1 MRNHFKDGLL
11 LWPTVSQT
19 PSVTSLRNELC
30 TQISIQKNVNE
41 EDVKMWL
48 NQTLQQS
55 RRIVLFLDYVW
66 GGNARNLESLA
77 QLKALSVQNN
87 GETMNER
94 TLGSMT
100 KMDTL
105 RLILTG
111 MEFLPSDMR
120 NMSMLRL
127 FVLTCSHVVKMPTY
141 LCDFQKMIHLTLYK
155 CDMLEEL
162 PHLHKLTSLKQLEIV
177 RCSKLIR
184 LPSEFGSPGAFPIL
198 EIFSLVQLHE
208 LEYLHVLHK
217 RGNDFTSNIY
227 HNGMQGIEDIS

>member
-1 MRNHFKDGLL
+1 MHNHFKDLLL

-30 TQISIQKNVNE
+30 TQIAIQKNVNE
-41 EDVKMWL
+41 EDVRMWF
-48 NQTLQQS
+48 NQTLHQS

-66 GGNARNLESLA
+66 GGNAGNLESLT

-105 RLILTG
+105 RLILTD

-177 RCSKLIR
+177 CCSKLII
-184 LPSEFGSPGAFPIL
+184 LP
-198 EIFSLVQLHE
+198 
-208 LEYLHVLHK
+208 
-217 RGNDFTSNIY
+217 
-227 HNGMQGIEDIS
+227 

>member
-1 MRNHFKDGLL
+1 
-11 LWPTVSQT
+11 
-19 PSVTSLRNELC
+19 
-30 TQISIQKNVNE
+30 
-41 EDVKMWL
+41 
-48 NQTLQQS
+48 
-55 RRIVLFLDYVW
+55 
-66 GGNARNLESLA
+66 
-77 QLKALSVQNN
+77 
-87 GETMNER
+87 MNER

-105 RLILTG
+105 RLILTD

-141 LCDFQKMIHLTLYK
+141 LCDFQKMSRLTLYK

-177 RCSKLIR
+177 PCSKLIR
-184 LPSEFGSPGAFPIL
+184 LPSKFGHPGAFPIL

-208 LEYLHVLHK
+208 LKYLHVLHK

-227 HNGMQGIEDIS
+227 HNGMQGTEDIS

>member
-1 MRNHFKDGLL
+1 MHNHFKDSLL

-30 TQISIQKNVNE
+30 TQIVIQKNVNI
-41 EDVKMWL
+41 EDVNMWL

-55 RRIVLFLDYVW
+55 RRIVFFLDYVW
-66 GGNARNLESLA
+66 GGNAGNIESLT
-77 QLKALSVQNN
+77 QIKALLVQNN

-105 RLILTG
+105 WLILTN
-111 MEFLPSDMR
+111 MKFLPSDMR

-141 LCDFQKMIHLTLYK
+141 LCDFQKMSRLTLYK

-162 PHLHKLTSLKQLEIV
+162 PHLHKLMSLKQLEIV
-177 RCSKLIR
+177 RCSKLIK
-184 LPSEFGSPGAFPIL
+184 LPSEFGHPRDFPIL
-198 EIFSLVQLHE
+198 EIFSLV
-208 LEYLHVLHK
+208 
-217 RGNDFTSNIY
+217 
-227 HNGMQGIEDIS
+227 